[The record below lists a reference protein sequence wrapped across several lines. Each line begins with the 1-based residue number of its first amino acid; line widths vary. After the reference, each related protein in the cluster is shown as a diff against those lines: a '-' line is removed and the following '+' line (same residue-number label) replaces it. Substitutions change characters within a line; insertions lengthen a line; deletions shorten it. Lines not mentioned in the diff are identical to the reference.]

1 MQDIKLYNAER
12 QKRWSWEYVQ
22 IRLFKT
28 QLKSYS
34 LEQVQSVGGSTIN
47 QIKDILIIFFSS

>member
-1 MQDIKLYNAER
+1 M
-12 QKRWSWEYVQ
+12 
-22 IRLFKT
+22 LFKT

-47 QIKDILIIFFSS
+47 QIKDNLESLSNKADAMEEELIITRIKI